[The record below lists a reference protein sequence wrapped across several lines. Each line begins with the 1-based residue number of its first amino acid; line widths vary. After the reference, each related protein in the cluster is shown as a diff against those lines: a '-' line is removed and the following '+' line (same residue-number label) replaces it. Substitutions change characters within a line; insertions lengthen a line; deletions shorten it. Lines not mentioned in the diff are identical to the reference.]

1 MKKNKPIKKIRHL
14 KNDKVFKNFFKNNQ
28 KPLISLLES
37 FLPLPKSRK
46 IKEVK
51 VLDSLLSD
59 AGKLSNKK
67 ESVMDLRLRLDN
79 NEFVNVEMQL
89 HNHRS
94 FITRMFFYGF
104 RNYSSQLH
112 EGDEYKEL
120 YPSYSLVFCDFD
132 LFKDDEDKKR
142 FYRSCSFR
150 EDHFPHRV
158 VSQDFRVI
166 FVELTKCE
174 KNIENL
180 LDFRQAWCYVL
191 NHLPEMGEEDIKR
204 FASKN
209 KQMEELMDWTRPLT
223 AEESDLIIAEA
234 MEKQRRDRVAQDEFV
249 FEQGMEKGLEKGLE
263 KGMKTVALN
272 MLNEKVDLAVISK
285 VTGLSIEELKKLK
298 K

>member
-1 MKKNKPIKKIRHL
+1 MNKNKPIKKIRHL

-59 AGKLSNKK
+59 AGKLSDKK
-67 ESVMDLRLRLDN
+67 ETVMDLRLRLDN

-132 LFKDDEDKKR
+132 LFKDEEGDKKR

-191 NHLPEMGEEDIKR
+191 NHLPEMGEEDRKR

-249 FEQGMEKGLEKGLE
+249 FEQGMEKGRIEE
-263 KGMKTVALN
+263 RQEVALN
-272 MLNEKVDLAVISK
+272 MLNEKVDLAVTSK